1 MANTDHEEDILME
14 EDTAHRPPEQNTANA
29 FALTDAVKLLSTAIS
44 TKFQQL
50 TEKLQEDNK
59 SSAQQLSKKFK
70 ENIAGKLKYEG
81 NKVQYLFNEE
91 ILDELEKLKDLSKY
105 NENVVKRINDKLK
118 TRQKYIRMADGSP
131 AGWKTVQEYQCN
143 DIADDSD
150 DEKKIRS
157 AENRALRNS
166 KQKKSRFQPYFKPV
180 PSAAA
185 GSAAQLSAL
194 ALQQTN
200 TLQTNAGASNS
211 FNQPFRSGSRRT
223 PQPSDVC
230 YRCFQTGH
238 WKTRCPLN
246 ISTSSNPK

>member
-1 MANTDHEEDILME
+1 ME
-14 EDTAHRPPEQNTANA
+14 EDTAHMPPEQNTANA
-29 FALTDAVKLLSTAIS
+29 FALTDAVKLLSTAIFHTVS
-44 TKFQQL
+44 TING
-50 TEKLQEDNK
+50 ENNK
-59 SSAQQLSKKFK
+59 SSAQQLSKKLK
-70 ENIAGKLKYEG
+70 DNIAGKLKYEG

-91 ILDELEKLKDLSKY
+91 ILDELEKLKDLSNY

-157 AENRALRNS
+157 AEYRALRNS
-166 KQKKSRFQPYFKPV
+166 KQKKSRFQPNFKPV

-238 WKTRCPLN
+238 WKSRCPLN
-246 ISTSSNPK
+246 ISTSSNSK

>member
-1 MANTDHEEDILME
+1 MTDETPGEFPKSSE
-14 EDTAHRPPEQNTANA
+14 NSQSTSNS

-44 TKFQQL
+44 TQFQQL
-50 TEKLQEDNK
+50 SEKLQEDSK
-59 SSAQQLSKKFK
+59 SSAQQLSKKLK

-91 ILDELEKLKDLSKY
+91 LLEELDKLRDLSSH
-105 NENVVKRINDKLK
+105 NERVVKRINEKLK
-118 TRQKYIRMADGSP
+118 TRQKYIRIADGSP

-157 AENRALRNS
+157 AENRALRSS
-166 KQKKSRFQPYFKPV
+166 KQNKKSRFQPYNKPV

-200 TLQTNAGASNS
+200 TLQQAGTSQ
-211 FNQPFRSGSRRT
+211 FIQPFRSGSRRT

-230 YRCFQTGH
+230 YKCFQTGH

-246 ISTSSNPK
+246 IQYTSSTGSSSK

>member
-44 TKFQQL
+44 TQFQQF

-81 NKVQYLFNEE
+81 NK
-91 ILDELEKLKDLSKY
+91 
-105 NENVVKRINDKLK
+105 
-118 TRQKYIRMADGSP
+118 
-131 AGWKTVQEYQCN
+131 
-143 DIADDSD
+143 
-150 DEKKIRS
+150 
-157 AENRALRNS
+157 
-166 KQKKSRFQPYFKPV
+166 
-180 PSAAA
+180 
-185 GSAAQLSAL
+185 LSAL